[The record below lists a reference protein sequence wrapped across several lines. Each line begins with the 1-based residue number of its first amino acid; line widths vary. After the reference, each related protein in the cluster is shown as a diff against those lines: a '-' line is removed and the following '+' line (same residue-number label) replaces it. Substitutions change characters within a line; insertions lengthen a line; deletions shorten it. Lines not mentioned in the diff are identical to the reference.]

1 MDVLIVDDELLAR
14 QRLARM
20 VEKIDGFSV
29 VAEADNADDAMVA
42 ITAHDPDIVLL
53 DIQMP
58 GRDGLSLARDIAALD
73 DPPAIIFCTAFD
85 QYALDAFGTNAVGYL
100 LKPVKAEQ
108 LLQVLEKATK
118 LNKIQRDAAQRSVGQ
133 QVAGQQHD
141 TQGGGNKKPD
151 PRRENQRMHISAKT
165 RRGVELIPLEDVR
178 YFLADHKYV
187 TVFHRNGE
195 HLLDETLKELE
206 EEFAG
211 RFVRI
216 HRNSL
221 VSIKHIEALERTPQ
235 GQYQVRLADTE
246 MRPVISR
253 RHVSDLKDL
262 LKMM

>member
-1 MDVLIVDDELLAR
+1 MDVLIVDDEALAR
-14 QRLARM
+14 QRLVRM
-20 VEKIDGFSV
+20 VEKIEGFSV
-29 VAEADNADDAMVA
+29 VAEADGADEAMAA
-42 ITAHDPDIVLL
+42 IAAHDPDIVLL

-58 GRDGLSLARDIAALD
+58 GRDGLSLARDIAALE
-73 DPPAIIFCTAFD
+73 DPPAIIFCTAYD

-118 LNKIQRDAAQRSVGQ
+118 LNKIQRVAAQKNPASKK
-133 QVAGQQHD
+133 D
-141 TQGGGNKKPD
+141 TQ
-151 PRRENQRMHISAKT
+151 RTHISAKT
-165 RRGVELIPLEDVR
+165 SRGVELIPLDDVR

-187 TVFHRNGE
+187 TVYHRHGE

-206 EEFAG
+206 EEFNG

-221 VSIKHIEALERTPQ
+221 VAIKHIEALERTTQ
-235 GQYQVRLADTE
+235 GQYQVRLADTD

-253 RHVSDLKDL
+253 RHVSDLKEL
-262 LKMM
+262 LKVM

>member
-14 QRLARM
+14 QRLVRM
-20 VEKIDGFSV
+20 VEKIEGFSV
-29 VAEADNADDAMVA
+29 AAEADSADEAMSA
-42 ITAHDPDIVLL
+42 IAAHDPDIVLL

-58 GRDGLSLARDIAALD
+58 GRDGLSLARDIAALE
-73 DPPAIIFCTAFD
+73 DPPAIIFCTAYD

-118 LNKIQRDAAQRSVGQ
+118 LNKIQRVAAQKNSATKKEGQ
-133 QVAGQQHD
+133 
-141 TQGGGNKKPD
+141 
-151 PRRENQRMHISAKT
+151 RLHISAKT
-165 RRGVELIPLEDVR
+165 RRGVELIPLDDVR

-187 TVFHRNGE
+187 TVFHRSGE

-221 VSIKHIEALERTPQ
+221 VSVKHIEALERTAQ

-246 MRPVISR
+246 TRPIISR

-262 LKMM
+262 LKMI

>member
-20 VEKIDGFSV
+20 VEKIEGFCV
-29 VAEADNADDAMVA
+29 VAEADGAEEAVA
-42 ITAHDPDIVLL
+42 AIAAHDPDIVLL

-58 GRDGLSLARDIAALD
+58 GRDGLSLARDIAALE
-73 DPPAIIFCTAFD
+73 DPPAIIFCTAYD

-118 LNKIQRDAAQRSVGQ
+118 LNKIQRVAAQKNTAPQ
-133 QVAGQQHD
+133 QEH
-141 TQGGGNKKPD
+141 
-151 PRRENQRMHISAKT
+151 QRTHISAKT

-187 TVFHRNGE
+187 TVYHRTGE

-221 VSIKHIEALERTPQ
+221 VSIKHIEALERTAQ

-246 MRPVISR
+246 LRPVISR
-253 RHVSDLKDL
+253 RHVSDLKEL

>member
-14 QRLARM
+14 QRLVRM
-20 VEKIDGFSV
+20 VEKIDGFTV
-29 VAEADNADDAMVA
+29 VAEAEGADEALVA

-58 GRDGLSLARDIAALD
+58 GRDGLALAKDIAALE
-73 DPPAIIFCTAFD
+73 DPPAIIFCTAYD

-108 LLQVLEKATK
+108 LLQVLDKATK
-118 LNKIQRDAAQRSVGQ
+118 LNKIQRDAAQRKNQSSNALQTATDNPVI
-133 QVAGQQHD
+133 
-141 TQGGGNKKPD
+141 KKN
-151 PRRENQRMHISAKT
+151 NQRAHITAKT
-165 RRGVELIPLEDVR
+165 RRGVELIPLDDVR

-206 EEFAG
+206 EEFSG

-221 VSIKHIEALERTPQ
+221 VSIKHIEALERTAQ

-246 MRPVISR
+246 TRPVISR
-253 RHVSDLKDL
+253 RHVSDLKEL
-262 LKMM
+262 LKMI

>member
-1 MDVLIVDDELLAR
+1 MDVLIVDDEVLAR
-14 QRLARM
+14 QRLVRM
-20 VEKIDGFSV
+20 VEKIDGFAV
-29 VAEADNADDAMVA
+29 VAEADGADEAMVA

-58 GRDGLSLARDIAALD
+58 GRDGLSLARDIAALE
-73 DPPAIIFCTAFD
+73 DPPAIIFCTAYD

-118 LNKIQRDAAQRSVGQ
+118 LNKIQRVAAQKSP
-133 QVAGQQHD
+133 AP
-141 TQGGGNKKPD
+141 KK
-151 PRRENQRMHISAKT
+151 ENQRTQISTKT
-165 RRGVELIPLEDVR
+165 RRGVELIPVEDVR

-187 TVFHRNGE
+187 TVYHRHGE

-211 RFVRI
+211 RFVRV

-221 VSIKHIEALERTPQ
+221 VSVKHIEALERTAQ
-235 GQYQVRLADTE
+235 GQYQVRLADIET
-246 MRPVISR
+246 RPVISR

-262 LKMM
+262 LKMI